1 MAKAKRSGGTKG
13 KGRSP
18 AKSRAAPAGVLSS
31 PHANKIARWAFGAFV
46 VIVAAGAVYALDLPN
61 KAALATGEAVGD
73 AGFRVRSVDVQGLE
87 RMDPAPV
94 YEIAT
99 SQKTNALPLVDVAAI
114 RDQLLRYGWVK
125 DARVS
130 RRYPDTLVVDI
141 IERKPAALW
150 QDRERLNLI
159 DAGGI
164 VLDRVPVSE
173 MPDLPLLVGEN
184 ANQHAAG
191 LEAMLAR
198 APSIKNQLVSANWVG
213 GRRWDLKVE
222 SGEIISLPEG
232 DAAASKALV
241 KFAEM
246 DKASG
251 LLGRGLVRFD
261 LRLPDNM
268 VVRLPRA
275 PGEPIVPK
283 PASES

>member
-1 MAKAKRSGGTKG
+1 MAKRPAARGKARGSA
-13 KGRSP
+13 KGR
-18 AKSRAAPAGVLSS
+18 APARAVAAS
-31 PHANKIARWAFGAFV
+31 PHANKVARWAFGGFV
-46 VIVAAGAVYALDLPN
+46 VIVILGTVIALDLPN

-73 AGFRVRSVDVQGLE
+73 AGFRVRSVDVQGLN

-99 SQKTNALPLVDVAAI
+99 SQKTTALPLVDVAEI
-114 RDQLLRYGWVK
+114 RSQLLGFGWVK

-141 IERKPAALW
+141 VERTPAALW

-159 DAGGI
+159 DAGGV

-173 MPDLPLLVGEN
+173 MPDLPLLVGDQ
-184 ANQHAAG
+184 ANRHAAALG
-191 LEAMLAR
+191 DMLGK
-198 APSIKNQLVSANWVG
+198 APSIKNQLVSAQWVG

-222 SGEIISLPEG
+222 SGEVISLPEG
-232 DAAASKALV
+232 DQAAASALV
-241 KFAEM
+241 KFAQM

-261 LRLPDNM
+261 LRLPGKM

-283 PASES
+283 PATES

>member
-1 MAKAKRSGGTKG
+1 MAKAKRTTTKG
-13 KGRSP
+13 KARKSAP
-18 AKSRAAPAGVLSS
+18 SRASAAS
-31 PHANKIARWAFGAFV
+31 PHANKLARWAFGGFAL
-46 VIVAAGAVYALDLPN
+46 IVAIGAVVALDLPA
-61 KAALATGEAVGD
+61 KAALAAGEAVGD
-73 AGFRVRSVDVQGLE
+73 AGFRVRSVDVQGLR

-114 RDQLLRYGWVK
+114 RDQLLSYGWVK

-141 IERKPAALW
+141 VERRPAALW

-159 DAGGI
+159 DAGGV
-164 VLDRVPVSE
+164 VLDRVPVSQ
-173 MPDLPLLVGEN
+173 MPDLPLLTGDN
-184 ANQHAAG
+184 ANRHAAALG
-191 LEAMLAR
+191 AMLDK

-222 SGEIISLPEG
+222 GGEVISLPEG
-232 DAAASKALV
+232 DAQAASALV
-241 KFAEM
+241 KFAQM

-261 LRLPDNM
+261 LRLPGKM
-268 VVRLPRA
+268 VVRLPRS

>member
-1 MAKAKRSGGTKG
+1 MAKAKRSGGTKARAR
-13 KGRSP
+13 KP
-18 AKSRAAPAGVLSS
+18 APSRAAAAS
-31 PHANKIARWAFGAFV
+31 PHANKVARWAFGGFV
-46 VIVAAGAVYALDLPN
+46 LIVAAGTVIALDLPA
-61 KAALATGEAVGD
+61 KAGVAAGEAVGN
-73 AGFRVRSVDVQGLE
+73 AGFRVRSVDVQGLN

-99 SQKTNALPLVDVAAI
+99 SQRTNALPLVDVASI
-114 RDQLLRYGWVK
+114 RDQLLGFGWVK

-141 IERKPAALW
+141 VERTPAALW

-159 DAGGI
+159 DSGGV
-164 VLDRVPVSE
+164 VLDRVPVSR
-173 MPDLPLLVGEN
+173 MPDLPLLVGDN
-184 ANQHAAG
+184 ANRHAAG
-191 LEAMLAR
+191 LEAMLAK
-198 APSIKNQLVSANWVG
+198 APSIKNQLISANWVG

-222 SGEIISLPEG
+222 SGEVISLPEG
-232 DAAASKALV
+232 DKAAMAALV
-241 KFAEM
+241 KFAQM

-261 LRLPDNM
+261 LRLPGKM